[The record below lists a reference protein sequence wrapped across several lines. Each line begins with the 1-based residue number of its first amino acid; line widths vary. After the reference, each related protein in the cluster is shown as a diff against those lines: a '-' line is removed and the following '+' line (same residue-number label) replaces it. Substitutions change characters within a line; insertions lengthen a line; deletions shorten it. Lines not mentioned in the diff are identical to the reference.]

1 METTFGIPLNTKP
14 KENHEM
20 TELELYRK
28 EVVGKDGQI
37 SLLRRNIADQ
47 QGEIHTLQMRVKELA
62 DENHNLRK
70 QLGLDRGK

>member
-1 METTFGIPLNTKP
+1 METSTFGIPLKQ
-14 KENHEM
+14 NHEM

-28 EVVGKDGQI
+28 EIVGKDGEI
-37 SLLRRNIADQ
+37 TMLRKNIADQ
-47 QGEIHTLQMRVKELA
+47 QGEIHNLQMRVKELA